1 MIIEKCTLSLP
12 IYYLKDFYHFNKSNL
27 HKKNSLRFDN
37 PKIIFPNKN
46 NKIILRSFK
55 KFNSGWYLFG
65 LFHSGE
71 NNRCYGRIICGNS
84 YFFQG
89 RPMFS
94 NRRRWRIVRINRKKH
109 MQIILEN
116 INHPFKL
123 NEIWLIK
130 VPFLE
135 AWRRIRNRTK
145 QFYSFIPGYFANK
158 KEIKNIWRIYNRE
171 ISQINQRL
179 FKFELWQEKVE
190 KKLIKE
196 LSSNNY
202 SKKINFVI
210 QDPNDPYIVNKD
222 TFVILKKFEDKI
234 PQWTEKVLESFI
246 IKDKN
251 LKLIFG
257 DEDFLDKFG
266 KRYNPHFKGAWN
278 RELFWSNP
286 GIFNSW
292 IISSDIW
299 NKTINLFEKTK
310 TNKNLFNIILNI
322 TFNLEKANN
331 IGAIKHLPL
340 ILYHNHQKNK
350 SFLLESLKQN
360 NNFLLNFINKNNN
373 DLGFL
378 KKISLDKKRAI
389 NNLYWDLERDVLLSI
404 IIPIR
409 DNVDL
414 LIACLNSIYKNPPGL
429 KYEIFIINNDSK
441 EANTLKFLSEL
452 KSENKEFSKKVIDYP
467 GEFNFSKMNNDVA
480 KIVNGEV
487 ILFLNNDIEFISR
500 NWGYELASNALRPNI
515 GFVGAKLLY
524 DDNTIQHSGVILGIG
539 GVAGHALKYLNKDDD
554 YFFSKIFCAQEYSAL
569 TGACL
574 AISRTNWHK
583 LKGFDEKSL
592 KINYNDVDVCLEA
605 RLIGLRNIYL
615 PNIQAYHHESKTRG
629 KPLGIALK
637 NWKKERNFMLKKWG
651 ETIKND
657 PHYHP
662 FLSLYKEDFSKTMN
676 YKKIN
681 LRSSLLSKE

>member
-1 MIIEKCTLSLP
+1 MTSQTKIEK
-12 IYYLKDFYHFNKSNL
+12 
-27 HKKNSLRFDN
+27 
-37 PKIIFPNKN
+37 
-46 NKIILRSFK
+46 
-55 KFNSGWYLFG
+55 
-65 LFHSGE
+65 
-71 NNRCYGRIICGNS
+71 
-84 YFFQG
+84 
-89 RPMFS
+89 M
-94 NRRRWRIVRINRKKH
+94 
-109 MQIILEN
+109 
-116 INHPFKL
+116 
-123 NEIWLIK
+123 
-130 VPFLE
+130 
-135 AWRRIRNRTK
+135 
-145 QFYSFIPGYFANK
+145 
-158 KEIKNIWRIYNRE
+158 
-171 ISQINQRL
+171 
-179 FKFELWQEKVE
+179 EL
-190 KKLIKE
+190 
-196 LSSNNY
+196 
-202 SKKINFVI
+202 
-210 QDPNDPYIVNKD
+210 
-222 TFVILKKFEDKI
+222 
-234 PQWTEKVLESFI
+234 
-246 IKDKN
+246 
-251 LKLIFG
+251 
-257 DEDFLDKFG
+257 
-266 KRYNPHFKGAWN
+266 
-278 RELFWSNP
+278 
-286 GIFNSW
+286 
-292 IISSDIW
+292 
-299 NKTINLFEKTK
+299 
-310 TNKNLFNIILNI
+310 
-322 TFNLEKANN
+322 
-331 IGAIKHLPL
+331 
-340 ILYHNHQKNK
+340 
-350 SFLLESLKQN
+350 LKQN

-574 AISRTNWHK
+574 AISRKNWHK

-592 KINYNDVDVCLEA
+592 KINYNDIDVCLEA

-651 ETIKND
+651 KTIKND